1 MNSEGLSQRCD
12 ISIASIKI
20 PVHPRIHAVTE
31 NQGTLTIGVA
41 TVELALEL
49 MSLLSLT
56 LLTSFSWENTTH
68 T

>member
-1 MNSEGLSQRCD
+1 MNNEGLSQRCD

-20 PVHPRIHAVTE
+20 PVHPRIHAVAD

-41 TVELALEL
+41 TVELEL

>member
-1 MNSEGLSQRCD
+1 L
-12 ISIASIKI
+12 
-20 PVHPRIHAVTE
+20 

-49 MSLLSLT
+49 MPLLSLT
-56 LLTSFSWENTTH
+56 LLTSFSWENTTQ